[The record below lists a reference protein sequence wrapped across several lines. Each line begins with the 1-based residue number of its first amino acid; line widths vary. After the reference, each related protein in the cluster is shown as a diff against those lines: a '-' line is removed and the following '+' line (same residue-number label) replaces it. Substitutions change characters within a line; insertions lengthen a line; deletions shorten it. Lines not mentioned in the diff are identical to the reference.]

1 MILCQAP
8 STHTDNFTASVE
20 KESEFSQGGS
30 RANDMPMPLD
40 LLENPALHPS
50 LNQEGYTLQ
59 NSHQDKDYLRM
70 LDLDQEQFR
79 SIFLF
84 F

>member
-1 MILCQAP
+1 MIPEQAP
-8 STHTDNFTASVE
+8 STHPSNLTPSVA

-30 RANDMPMPLD
+30 RTNDMPMPLD

-50 LNQEGYTLQ
+50 LNEEGNTLQ
-59 NSHQDKDYLRM
+59 NSHEDKDYLPM
-70 LDLDQEQFR
+70 LDLDRKQFR

-84 F
+84 